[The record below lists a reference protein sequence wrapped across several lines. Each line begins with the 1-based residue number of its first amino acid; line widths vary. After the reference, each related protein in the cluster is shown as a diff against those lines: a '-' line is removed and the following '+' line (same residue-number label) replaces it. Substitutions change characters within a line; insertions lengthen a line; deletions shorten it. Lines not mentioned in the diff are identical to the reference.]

1 MMEAKGV
8 SFNFATDRDEPDIRR
23 LLRENSMEGQMHI
36 SLEREPDAFAADF
49 GLAKAQDF
57 VVARDL
63 ATGEAIGICERAVH
77 NCHINGEPRLMPYIG
92 ALRVAA
98 SHRNKIAIIKG
109 GFAKL
114 RTIVEAAGTSPFALT
129 SIASENKTALRL
141 LAKGLPGLPRYEAA
155 GELSTCV
162 LRASKTQTPTDVI
175 PPNELADAA
184 NQWNAQHQFS
194 QVWKAS
200 ETEQLSAFGLASQ
213 SCLGVQASGVLC
225 GSVGLWDQRKHRQ
238 AVVRRYPAILAL
250 ARPLLSVFA
259 GLTGRPPL
267 PELGQAMNVAVA
279 SHFSWADGSETTFVR
294 LINAALARAHH
305 LGISAVAFG
314 FATGGACHRLL
325 RDKFPAAMEFRS
337 TLFKVFWPEDAERQ
351 IKLDRRP
358 VHPELGVL

>member
-225 GSVGLWDQRKHRQ
+225 GSVGLWDQRKHLGPSSSITER
-238 AVVRRYPAILAL
+238 VCRSDWPPAF
-250 ARPLLSVFA
+250 ARTWSSDECGGGFA
-259 GLTGRPPL
+259 FFLGRWIRDYLRPPHKRC
-267 PELGQAMNVAVA
+267 PR
-279 SHFSWADGSETTFVR
+279 SRTPSWHISRR
-294 LINAALARAHH
+294 LRLRH
-305 LGISAVAFG
+305 GRSMPPAF
-314 FATGGACHRLL
+314 TR
-325 RDKFPAAMEFRS
+325 
-337 TLFKVFWPEDAERQ
+337 
-351 IKLDRRP
+351 
-358 VHPELGVL
+358 